1 MTALLVALNFTPDE
15 IESELSSVNL
25 SEFAESL
32 PEGKLAMINY
42 ISKNINHEINDVK
55 KNFAIGCKELLKKIR
70 Y

>member
-15 IESELSSVNL
+15 IESKLSSVNL

-42 ISKNINHEINDVK
+42 ISKNINHEIND
-55 KNFAIGCKELLKKIR
+55 
-70 Y
+70 